1 MSRRKSPESAIQRAV
16 VQHLRMRGVP
26 GLVFFHVPNGGY
38 RSKSEAAQFKA
49 MGVLPGVADLIL
61 FHDGKLHA
69 LELKAPGGRA
79 SEAQLKFI
87 SDIDRAGA
95 YTALAEGL
103 DAALAT
109 LEAWSLL
116 RPSVPSVRDVL
127 RNVESVA

>member
-49 MGVLPGVADLIL
+49 MGTLPGVSDLLL
-61 FHDGKLHA
+61 FHRGKLFC

-87 SDIDRAGA
+87 ADIDRAGA
-95 YTALAEGL
+95 FTALAEGL